1 MPDQPMT
8 PEATYLAILNRT
20 QEPDPISYKAGWDA
34 HARGEPFGR
43 TDVNHFTVEALSW
56 RLGWND
62 RALEHGCG

>member
-20 QEPDPISYKAGWDA
+20 QEPDPISYKAGRDA

-43 TDVNHFTVEALSW
+43 PDVNHFTVEALSW

-62 RALEHGCG
+62 RALEQDHV